1 MKFQVGDLVEYLTPV
16 RPIGTVGPLF
26 LVVETRENA
35 GNRPGRFTVRLHN
48 VKTGKQ
54 AWDWAHVYGKVE
66 K

>member
-1 MKFQVGDLVEYLTPV
+1 MKFQVGDLVEYITFERAQPA
-16 RPIGTVGPLF
+16 PPLY

-48 VKTGKQ
+48 VKTGTK
-54 AWDWAHVYGKVE
+54 AWDWAHAYGKVE